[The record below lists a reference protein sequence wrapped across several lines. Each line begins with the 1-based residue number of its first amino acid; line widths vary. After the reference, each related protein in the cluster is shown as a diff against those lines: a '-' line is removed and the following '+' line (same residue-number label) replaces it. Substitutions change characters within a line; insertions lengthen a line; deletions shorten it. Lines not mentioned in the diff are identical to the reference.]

1 MLHHRHRQGL
11 AGNPLHS
18 NHDSKEDADFHFW
31 GAPNN
36 TLYYDEEL
44 SRSFGVYSPTL
55 WKGEA
60 SKNDDHHEDCCESSP
75 LLPNKHQSTTN
86 LSGKRAI
93 AEDRRRLMEMIQDM
107 PESCYELSLKDIV
120 DEQHVEETGS
130 RSETEPQIKKKKKII
145 KARQMSR
152 ISSME
157 SETFLLK
164 MFFPSSL
171 SFKKKSKAAGNC
183 SNVSPRP
190 SPDGAKHSI
199 NKEWWMSRFFPA
211 GENKRIRGN
220 SRNSSTSSNDEA
232 NFIPGCWSFIHSKK
246 NKTKR
251 QRGCIV
257 GVESN

>member
-1 MLHHRHRQGL
+1 
-11 AGNPLHS
+11 
-18 NHDSKEDADFHFW
+18 
-31 GAPNN
+31 
-36 TLYYDEEL
+36 
-44 SRSFGVYSPTL
+44 
-55 WKGEA
+55 
-60 SKNDDHHEDCCESSP
+60 
-75 LLPNKHQSTTN
+75 
-86 LSGKRAI
+86 
-93 AEDRRRLMEMIQDM
+93 MEMIQDM
-107 PESCYELSLKDIV
+107 PESCYELSLRDIV
-120 DEQHVEETGS
+120 DEQHVEETGI
-130 RSETEPQIKKKKKII
+130 RSETEPQIKKKKKI

-199 NKEWWMSRFFPA
+199 SKEWWMSRFFLA
-211 GENKRIRGN
+211 GENKRSRGN
-220 SRNSSTSSNDEA
+220 SRNSSTSSHEEA
-232 NFIPGCWSFIHSKK
+232 NFIPGCWSFFHSKK

-257 GVESN
+257 GVESK